1 MTIYTFLSYAVPAIF
16 MAAVGFYIPKA
27 TWPSNIQFL
36 IYTLSVMLTFVAKYY
51 FDLFCNKEKNRKEK
65 EITTRLEKKISKIE
79 KENISLRDELIKCK
93 LEHIDEVM
101 RIERSLNAQLKTN
114 YKSNNNE
121 NLWTGID
128 AIIKTIECVSI
139 ESKIGGVKTN
149 LK

>member
-16 MAAVGFYIPKA
+16 MAVVGFYIPKA

>member
-1 MTIYTFLSYAVPAIF
+1 
-16 MAAVGFYIPKA
+16 
-27 TWPSNIQFL
+27 
-36 IYTLSVMLTFVAKYY
+36 MLTFVVKYY

-65 EITTRLEKKISKIE
+65 EITIRLEKKISKIE
-79 KENISLRDELIKCK
+79 KENISLKDELIKCK

>member
-16 MAAVGFYIPKA
+16 MAAVGFYIPKT

-65 EITTRLEKKISKIE
+65 ETTTRLEKKISKIE
-79 KENISLRDELIKCK
+79 KENISLKDELIKCK
-93 LEHIDEVM
+93 LEHIDEMM

-139 ESKIGGVKTN
+139 ESKIGEVKTN
-149 LK
+149 FK

>member
-1 MTIYTFLSYAVPAIF
+1 
-16 MAAVGFYIPKA
+16 
-27 TWPSNIQFL
+27 
-36 IYTLSVMLTFVAKYY
+36 
-51 FDLFCNKEKNRKEK
+51 LFCNKEKNRKEK
-65 EITTRLEKKISKIE
+65 EITTRLEKRISKVE
-79 KENISLRDELIKCK
+79 RENTSLRDELIKCK

>member
-16 MAAVGFYIPKA
+16 MAAVGFYIPKT

-36 IYTLSVMLTFVAKYY
+36 IYTLSVMLTFVVKYY

-65 EITTRLEKKISKIE
+65 EITIRLEKKISKIE
-79 KENISLRDELIKCK
+79 KENISLKDELIKCK

>member
-27 TWPSNIQFL
+27 TWPSSIQFL

-65 EITTRLEKKISKIE
+65 EITTRLEKRISKIE